1 MQKYHVNVIYDVLW
15 PAHVEDAN
23 FLVFQDGS
31 VELSSISVPGTHTTS
46 VCLSPTR
53 HMFTARF
60 LAKIERS
67 SRTANGESIES
78 AVSSSALGI
87 C

>member
-1 MQKYHVNVIYDVLW
+1 MQKYHVNVSDVLW
-15 PAHVEDAN
+15 PAHVDNAK

-31 VELSSISVPGTHTTS
+31 VQLSSISVPATS

-53 HMFTARF
+53 HVFTARF
-60 LAKIERS
+60 LAKIEQS
-67 SRTANGESIES
+67 SRTTNGE
-78 AVSSSALGI
+78 